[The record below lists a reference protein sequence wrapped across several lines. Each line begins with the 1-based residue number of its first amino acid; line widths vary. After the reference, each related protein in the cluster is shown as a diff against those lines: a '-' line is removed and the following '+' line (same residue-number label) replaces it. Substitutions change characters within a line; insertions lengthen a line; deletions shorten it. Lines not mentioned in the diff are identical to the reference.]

1 MATLGGG
8 GPPERTPD
16 TPNIHVN
23 YDNST
28 QATLIGQGGNADVYR
43 ITVEHNNSEI
53 PVAVKQPRLQ
63 QTLGSEVVDRFVEEA
78 EVWESLDSHNNIVDI
93 VDWNDKP
100 FPWIAM
106 EYMDGGTL
114 EALTADEEL
123 PLEQAI
129 WVGLCVTRAVRHAH
143 RHGVVHY
150 DIKPANVLFRQSAN
164 GWMVPKVS
172 DWGLARMMLDETN
185 SVAGLSPQYAAPEQF
200 DSDTYGSPDDHTD
213 IYQVGVLL
221 YELTTGTLPFDG
233 AATSV
238 MQSVLTETPAPPSTV
253 ADVPPSV
260 DELILPALKKEK
272 ADRYDSIIYLRDG
285 LSDLFESLRNANED
299 TTGGQPASEPDI
311 SGQEPSGS
319 KFSNQEQPKEVNSES
334 QAEHQQ
340 NKDSDDT
347 TPDNNTYRREFVKY
361 TGVGVVA
368 AGGAGTGLW
377 WITQQSGS
385 DGGGSVEE
393 NDPSTGVPSEIDN
406 YLDQGDAQL
415 YDGTITDYTGQNE
428 VTIDVGAGDVG
439 FAFDPAAVRIDAG
452 TTVIWEWTGQG
463 GQHNVVSVESSESEF
478 SSGNAVSEE
487 GTTFEQSFENT
498 GIQLYQCTPHQANGM
513 LGGIDVQ

>member
-1 MATLGGG
+1 
-8 GPPERTPD
+8 
-16 TPNIHVN
+16 
-23 YDNST
+23 
-28 QATLIGQGGNADVYR
+28 
-43 ITVEHNNSEI
+43 
-53 PVAVKQPRLQ
+53 
-63 QTLGSEVVDRFVEEA
+63 
-78 EVWESLDSHNNIVDI
+78 
-93 VDWNDKP
+93 
-100 FPWIAM
+100 
-106 EYMDGGTL
+106 
-114 EALTADEEL
+114 
-123 PLEQAI
+123 
-129 WVGLCVTRAVRHAH
+129 
-143 RHGVVHY
+143 
-150 DIKPANVLFRQSAN
+150 
-164 GWMVPKVS
+164 
-172 DWGLARMMLDETN
+172 MMLDETN

-200 DSDTYGSPDDHTD
+200 DSDTYGSPDDRTD

-253 ADVPPSV
+253 ADVPSSV

-319 KFSNQEQPKEVNSES
+319 KFSDQEQTKEVNSES
-334 QAEHQQ
+334 RTEHQR
-340 NKDSDDT
+340 NTDSNDSIPDGDT
-347 TPDNNTYRREFVKY
+347 SRRELVKY
-361 TGVGVVA
+361 TGVSVVA
-368 AGGAGTGLW
+368 AGGMGTGFW
-377 WITQQSGS
+377 WITRQDGSGGGGSTGGS
-385 DGGGSVEE
+385 DQPSGNDGGNDVTSDSTGSVEE

-439 FAFDPAAVRIDAG
+439 FAFDPAAIRVDAG